1 MKIRIVEITEWEVD
15 TQMIS
20 GDISHMGGS
29 YHREVADAEEEI
41 ERLNQEGGKGLPYET
56 EAEDKYA
63 ALENYNADN
72 YEYAYTKACDCEYD
86 VFNEETGEWERGE

>member
-41 ERLNQEGGKGLPYET
+41 ERLNQEGGNGLPYET
-56 EAEDKYA
+56 DAEDKYE

-72 YEYAYTKACDCEYD
+72 YEYAYTRACDCEYD
-86 VFNEETGEWERGE
+86 VFNEEMGEWERGE